1 MRWLRVSWRL
11 LALGIVLMAI
21 FPVYLLGWLVT
32 RPWPATALRW
42 RNFVFRSWS
51 RAILGVLG
59 VEVTV
64 DGEPPAAPFYL
75 VSNHLSYVD
84 VVLLGSRLDAVFVA
98 KSEVADWPVLGPVCR
113 AIGTIFVDRT
123 SRRDIP
129 RVMERLQRTLA
140 GGQGV
145 VLFPEGTSTC
155 GARVRPFRPPLL
167 ETAVRSGHPVSFVA
181 ISYRTP
187 TGLESA
193 HTAVCWW
200 GGREFVGHLLNLL
213 ALPGFRASLAFGD
226 EKFLEA
232 DRKRL
237 AERLWQAV
245 DHRFEPVVHL
255 EEECA

>member
-11 LALGIVLMAI
+11 VALGVVLVAYFPIYLVGRLAI
-21 FPVYLLGWLVT
+21 G
-32 RPWPATALRW
+32 PWPATGLRW
-42 RNFVFRSWS
+42 RNFIFRSWS
-51 RAILGVLG
+51 RSILWVLG
-59 VEVTV
+59 VEVAV
-64 DGEPPAAPFYL
+64 DGKPPAAPFYL
-75 VSNHLSYVD
+75 VSNHLSYID
-84 VVLLGSRLDAVFVA
+84 IILLASRLDAVFVA
-98 KSEVADWPVLGPVCR
+98 KAEVADWPVLGPVCR

-129 RVMERLQRTLA
+129 RVMDRLQQTLA

-155 GARVRPFRPPLL
+155 GARVEPFRPPLL
-167 ETAVRSGHPVSFVA
+167 ETAVRSGHPVSYVA

-187 TGLESA
+187 EGLESA

-226 EKFLEA
+226 DQFLEA
-232 DRKRL
+232 DRKHL

-245 DHRFEPVVHL
+245 DARFEPVIQL
-255 EEECA
+255 EGECA